1 MFIGFIFS
9 MSSCTTLYIPNTQ
22 NVTLFEEKNELQ
34 IYGGAAMG
42 ESSFGGDIQAAYS
55 VTNHLAIGANGFFGT
70 THNDNAYQVGE
81 IALGYFTPLGK
92 SKGIFEVYGGWG
104 AGGNKHLEGLH
115 FNHFFIQPN
124 VGAHLGAIDLAFST
138 RFNYAVWPKSETVS
152 VKEELYIEPAMTFR
166 LGSDKAKFQL
176 QILYSFPTSDPYLD
190 DVLNSFIDYQSFD
203 RIHLSAGFF
212 IPLDLNKK

>member
-1 MFIGFIFS
+1 MFLGFIFS

-42 ESSFGGDIQAAYS
+42 ESSSGGDIQAAYS
-55 VTNHLAIGANGFFGT
+55 VTDHLAISANGFFGT
-70 THNDNAYQVGE
+70 TQNDNAYKVGE

-104 AGGNKHLEGLH
+104 AGGNRHLEEFH

-124 VGAHLGAIDLAFST
+124 IGAHLGAIDIAFST
-138 RFNYAVWPKSETVS
+138 RFNYTVWPKSEILS

-166 LGSDKAKFQL
+166 LGGDKAKFQF
-176 QILYSFPTSDPYLD
+176 QILYSISTLSTYLD
-190 DVLNSFIDYQSFD
+190 DVSNSLINYQNSD
-203 RIHLSAGFF
+203 KIHLSAGLF
-212 IPLDLNKK
+212 IPLDLNTK